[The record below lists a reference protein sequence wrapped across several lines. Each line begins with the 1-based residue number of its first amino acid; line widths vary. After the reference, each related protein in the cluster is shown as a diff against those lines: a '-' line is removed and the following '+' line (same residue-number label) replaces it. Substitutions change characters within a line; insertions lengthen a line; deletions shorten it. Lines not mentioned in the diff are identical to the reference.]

1 MSRPAVR
8 TFLKHQQTF
17 CTKTGTN
24 LKSGKDGSE
33 YLCGWNNSQNRRGR
47 IGRFVT
53 GKQSCVSDVVAWYHY
68 LIRFDRQKSQMQK
81 VIHFFWEAQ
90 YVFSFF
96 FVVVL
101 S

>member
-1 MSRPAVR
+1 
-8 TFLKHQQTF
+8 
-17 CTKTGTN
+17 
-24 LKSGKDGSE
+24 
-33 YLCGWNNSQNRRGR
+33 
-47 IGRFVT
+47 VT